1 MPMTSILLPD
11 TEAEIEAIVQEAAR
25 SASPL
30 AIHGGGTRAIG
41 GHVHAER
48 ALSLQQMSGITLY
61 EPSELVISARA
72 GTPMAEIEAAL
83 AGGRQRLPFEPIDYR
98 ALLGTHGT
106 PTIGGV
112 TASNSSGPRRIHS
125 GAARDAL
132 IGIRATTG
140 RGETIKS
147 GGRVMKN
154 VTGYDFV
161 KLMAGSWGTLGIL
174 TEVTYKLLP
183 EVETETTL
191 LLSGLSAEQAVEAMT
206 TALATPFE
214 ITGAAHLPAADGAP
228 SRTLLRLE
236 GFAESVRY
244 RVGRLEA
251 VLRPFGAFEE
261 IGLEAS
267 RVLWKSIRDVE
278 ALATPRD
285 AAIWRIS
292 VRPSDGPRVGAKL
305 ETSLG
310 SRLLYDWAGGL
321 IWASASVD
329 GDGGAAVVRSA
340 VAAVGGHA
348 LLVRG
353 TPALRVAVP
362 VFQPE
367 APAVAAMARRIRE
380 TFDPAGILNPGRM
393 G

>member
-1 MPMTSILLPD
+1 MTSILLPD
-11 TEAEIEAIVQEAAR
+11 TEAEIEAIVHEAAQSR
-25 SASPL
+25 SGL
-30 AIHGGGTRAIG
+30 AIHGGGTRQIG
-41 GHVHAER
+41 GPVHADR
-48 ALSLQQMSGITLY
+48 TLSLQQMSGITLY

-72 GTPMAEIEAAL
+72 GTPMAEIEATL
-83 AGGRQRLPFEPIDYR
+83 AANRQRLPFEPIDYR
-98 ALLGTHGT
+98 RLLGSHGT

-112 TASNSSGPRRIHS
+112 TASNSSGPRRIQA
-125 GAARDAL
+125 GAARDSL

-191 LLSGLSAEQAVEAMT
+191 LFSALSAERAVAAMT
-206 TALATPFE
+206 EALATPFE

-236 GFAESVRY
+236 GFEASVAY
-244 RVGRLEA
+244 RIDRLKA
-251 VLRPFGAFEE
+251 VLRSFGHFEE

-267 RVLWKSIRDVE
+267 RVLWKAVRDVE
-278 ALATPRD
+278 ALETPHD
-285 AAIWRIS
+285 AVIWRIS
-292 VRPSDGPRVGAKL
+292 VRPSDGPAIGARL
-305 ETSLG
+305 EASLG
-310 SRLLYDWAGGL
+310 ARLLYDWAGGL
-321 IWASASVD
+321 IWASVPAD
-329 GDGGAAVVRSA
+329 GDGGAAIVRGA
-340 VAAVGGHA
+340 VAAAGGHA

-353 TPALRVAVP
+353 SSALRAAVP

-367 APAVAAMARRIRE
+367 AAPVAAMARRIRE

-393 G
+393 

>member
-11 TEAEIEAIVQEAAR
+11 TEAEIEAIVHEAAQSR
-25 SASPL
+25 SGL

-41 GHVHAER
+41 GHVHVDR
-48 ALSLQQMSGITLY
+48 TLSLQQMSGITLY

-72 GTPMAEIEAAL
+72 GTPMAEIEATL
-83 AGGRQRLPFEPIDYR
+83 AANRQRLPFEPIDYR
-98 ALLGTHGT
+98 RLLGSHGT

-112 TASNSSGPRRIHS
+112 TASNSSGPRRIQA
-125 GAARDAL
+125 GAARDSL

-191 LLSGLSAEQAVEAMT
+191 LFSALSAERAVAAMT
-206 TALATPFE
+206 EALATPFE

-236 GFAESVRY
+236 GFEASVAY
-244 RVGRLEA
+244 RIDRLKA
-251 VLRPFGAFEE
+251 VLRSFGHFEE

-267 RVLWKSIRDVE
+267 RVLWKAVRDVE
-278 ALATPRD
+278 ALETPHD
-285 AAIWRIS
+285 AVIWRIS
-292 VRPSDGPRVGAKL
+292 VRPSDGPAIGARL
-305 ETSLG
+305 EASLG
-310 SRLLYDWAGGL
+310 ARLLYDWAGGL
-321 IWASASVD
+321 IWASVPAD
-329 GDGGAAVVRSA
+329 GDGGAAIVRGA
-340 VAAVGGHA
+340 VAAAGGHA

-353 TPALRVAVP
+353 SSALRAAVP

-367 APAVAAMARRIRE
+367 AAPVAAMARRIRE

-393 G
+393 

>member
-1 MPMTSILLPD
+1 MTSILLPD
-11 TEAEIEAIVQEAAR
+11 TEAEIEAIVHEAAQSR
-25 SASPL
+25 SPL
-30 AIHGGGTRAIG
+30 AIHGGGSRPIG
-41 GHVHAER
+41 GIVHAHR
-48 ALSLQQMSGITLY
+48 TLSTQQMTGITLY
-61 EPSELVISARA
+61 EPSELVLSARA
-72 GTPMAEIEAAL
+72 GTPLALIQETLAAN
-83 AGGRQRLPFEPIDYR
+83 RQRLPFEPIDYR
-98 ALLGTHGT
+98 HLLGNHGT
-106 PTIGGV
+106 PTIGGM

-161 KLMAGSWGTLGIL
+161 KLMAGSWGTLGVL

-183 EVETETTL
+183 EVETEVTL
-191 LLSGLSAEQAVEAMT
+191 LLSGLSAERAVAAMT
-206 TALATPFE
+206 AALATPFE
-214 ITGAAHLPAADGAP
+214 VTGAAHLPAGDGAP
-228 SRTLLRLE
+228 SRTVLRIEGFDASVTYRTARLE
-236 GFAESVRY
+236 G
-244 RVGRLEA
+244 L
-251 VLRPFGAFEE
+251 LRPFGSFETL
-261 IGLEAS
+261 GLEAS

-278 ALATPRD
+278 ALETPHD

-292 VRPSDGPRVGAKL
+292 VRPSDGPEVGAKL
-305 ETSLG
+305 EAALG

-321 IWASASVD
+321 IWASAPAD
-329 GDGGAAVVRSA
+329 GDGGAAVVRAA
-340 VAAVGGHA
+340 VGAVGGHA

-353 TPALRVAVP
+353 SPTLRASVP

-367 APAVAAMARRIRE
+367 APAVAEMSRRIRA

-393 G
+393 